1 MKQSIALVAL
11 PCVLAQ
17 HTEGSILDEPWSI
30 VSLAFLSM
38 LLLILAV
45 RGCRQ
50 LVALDCR
57 REQEVVVEVS
67 SSEGESGLRI

>member
-1 MKQSIALVAL
+1 MKQPIALVAL

-45 RGCRQ
+45 RGCGQ
-50 LVALDCR
+50 VVALDCR
-57 REQEVVVEVS
+57 REQKVVVEVS

>member
-1 MKQSIALVAL
+1 MKKMAKPLTLIAL

-38 LLLILAV
+38 LMVILAV
-45 RGCRQ
+45 RGCGQ
-50 LVALDCR
+50 FITLDCR
-57 REQEVVVEVS
+57 REEGSTVEVAQ
-67 SSEGESGLRI
+67 GI